1 MTWAKKEIESKK
13 IFKQVIYPLL
23 IKLSNLKKYRKNGL
37 STDVN
42 SLYDELN
49 EVYGNDYSEQDEKYS
64 TDDLSYSSKTY
75 GSRIPHYIWSKEG
88 GRFSIR
94 DIIEFCFIVLLF
106 SFILFVIFFSPLLP
120 YLNKQ
125 FGDLGVILFLI
136 FILIIFAV
144 VNIIYRKKYRK

>member
-1 MTWAKKEIESKK
+1 MGMIIVNKMKSI
-13 IFKQVIYPLL
+13 VRMIYL
-23 IKLSNLKKYRKNGL
+23 IHLKH
-37 STDVN
+37 T
-42 SLYDELN
+42 
-49 EVYGNDYSEQDEKYS
+49 
-64 TDDLSYSSKTY
+64 

-144 VNIIYRKKYRK
+144 INIIYRKKYRK